1 MSKLPMDHRNTA
13 PPSLA
18 IIGDVAVDLVL
29 GPVDG
34 WPAIGTETIMQRS
47 ELRAGGSGG
56 NTALAMRHLGAP
68 CRLLSQVGADTFGG
82 WLAGEFK
89 GVDAQLGV
97 ADAATT
103 VSTGVIHTCGER
115 TFFTTKGHLEEQS
128 WAQIRPLVGAAPAV
142 GSIALLTGAFLL
154 PKMRGAYGEVIDD
167 LTALGYQIAIDT
179 GWPPEGWTPAIR
191 AATLDWIGRCDHI
204 LLNEVE
210 VTGLAEVDDLDA
222 AFARLIPALRPGAA
236 LVAKTGAKGAMAY
249 HDGRRFTADAPRLEV
264 FDTIGAGD
272 SFNAGYLAARL
283 NGMDIEAALAGGCRA
298 ASAIINH
305 FPRRAIAPG
314 QLADLVAPARAGRT

>member
-1 MSKLPMDHRNTA
+1 MDHQNPA

-34 WPAIGTETIMQRS
+34 WPAIGTETLMQRS

-56 NTALAMRHLGAP
+56 NTALAMRHLGAR
-68 CRLLSQVGADTFGG
+68 CRLLSQVGDDTFGG

-97 ADAATT
+97 ARAATT
-103 VSTGVIHTCGER
+103 MSTGVIHTCGER
-115 TFFTTKGHLEEQS
+115 TFFTTRGHLEDQS
-128 WAQIRPLVGAAPAV
+128 WAQIRPLVGAAPAP

-154 PKMRGAYGEVIDD
+154 PKMRAAYGEIIAE

-179 GWPPEGWTPAIR
+179 GWPPQGWTPEIR
-191 AATLDWIGRCDHI
+191 AATLGWFSACDHI
-204 LLNEVE
+204 LLNAIE
-210 VTGLAEVDDLDA
+210 VTGLAETDDLDLA
-222 AFARLIPALRPGAA
+222 LSRLTPLLRPEAV
-236 LVAKTGAKGAMAY
+236 LVAKTGAKGAVAHY
-249 HDGRRFTADAPRLEV
+249 GGARFQAAAPALEV

-283 NGMDIEAALAGGCRA
+283 SGLSVQDALTSGCRA
-298 ASAIINH
+298 ASAIINC

-314 QLADLVAPARAGRT
+314 QLADLIAPAHAGAR

>member
-1 MSKLPMDHRNTA
+1 MSDPKAAQPRL
-13 PPSLA
+13 S

-56 NTALAMRHLGAP
+56 NTALAMRHLGVP
-68 CRLLSQVGADTFGG
+68 CRLFSQVGDDTFGG

-89 GVDAQLGV
+89 GLDAHLGV
-97 ADAATT
+97 ARAATT

-115 TFFTTKGHLEEQS
+115 TFFTTRGHLEEQS
-128 WAQIRPLVGAAPAV
+128 WDQIRPLIDQNPAP

-154 PKMRGAYGEVIDD
+154 PKMRAEYGQIVEE
-167 LTALGYQIAIDT
+167 LSGLGYQIAIDT
-179 GWPPEGWTPAIR
+179 GWPPEGWSFATR
-191 AATLDWIGRCDHI
+191 ASALGWLGRCDHI
-204 LLNEVE
+204 LLNEIE
-210 VTGLAEVDDLDA
+210 ITGLAETDDLDT
-222 AFARLIPALRPGAA
+222 AFRRLTPLLRPEAV
-236 LVAKTGAKGAMAY
+236 LVAKTGPKGAAAY
-249 HDGRRFTADAPRLEV
+249 YGGSRFTAAAPKVAV

-283 NGMDIEAALAGGCRA
+283 SGAGVQDALGAGCRA
-298 ASAIINH
+298 ASAIIGR
-305 FPRRAIAPG
+305 FPRQAIAPG
-314 QLADLVAPARAGRT
+314 QLNDLVTPVHAG

>member
-1 MSKLPMDHRNTA
+1 MDHRNTA

-34 WPAIGTETIMQRS
+34 WPAIGTETIMRRS

-82 WLAGEFK
+82 WLAGEFS

-97 ADAATT
+97 TQAATT

-154 PKMRGAYGEVIDD
+154 PKMRDAYGEVIGD
-167 LTALGYQIAIDT
+167 LAELGYQIAIDT

-191 AATLDWIGRCDHI
+191 AATLGWLSRCDHI
-204 LLNEVE
+204 LLNEIE
-210 VTGLAEVDDLDA
+210 VTGLAETDDLDT
-222 AFARLIPALRPGAA
+222 ALRRLTPLLRPEAV
-236 LVAKTGAKGAMAY
+236 LVAKTGAKGAVAHY
-249 HDGRRFTADAPRLEV
+249 GGARFAAAALQVEV

-283 NGMDIEAALAGGCRA
+283 AGLGIQDALAGGCRA

-314 QLADLVAPARAGRT
+314 QLADLVAPAHAGRN